1 METEKKP
8 PLPPS
13 SSSLHIVMFPWLA
26 FGHLI
31 PFLHLAKS
39 LALSGHK
46 VSFLSTPRNLSRLPK
61 TPLIHLVSLPF
72 PAVENLPPDAESSM
86 DIPHHKAQFLK
97 IAFDLLQSPLLHFLE
112 TTTPTPDWIVYD
124 YASHWLP
131 GISSKLN
138 ISSAYFSLFSAATMA
153 FTGPP
158 SLLLNGGRDASPE
171 GLCVVPSWI
180 PFESDVVYHP
190 HEIAKY
196 SEGAV
201 GNESGTPDTVRFGLA
216 VDGSDV
222 VLFRTCVEFEP
233 EWLDLIRDLYHP
245 KPVIPVGVL
254 PPEPNADTAWTEVK
268 GWLDEQ
274 RANSVVYV
282 ALGTEATLSQTELNE
297 LALGLEKSDLPFF
310 WVLRNPPGFT
320 GDYAGKM
327 LPEGYRERVR
337 GVVTTQ
343 WVPQASILSHEAI
356 AGFLTHCGWN
366 SVIEGLASGH
376 VLIMLP
382 VMNDQGLNARL
393 LVGKKVGVEIPRNE
407 RDGAFT
413 SQAVADTMR
422 FAVAS
427 DEGER
432 IRANAGRMKDVFG
445 DGNRNQSYINDCAA
459 YFVKNKM
466 HRWGR

>member
-1 METEKKP
+1 METEEKP
-8 PLPPS
+8 PSP

-26 FGHLI
+26 FGHLL
-31 PFLHLAKS
+31 PFHHLSKS

-72 PAVENLPPDAESSM
+72 PAVENLPPEAESSM
-86 DIPHHKAQFLK
+86 DIPHQKAQFLK
-97 IAFDLLQSPLLHFLE
+97 IAFDLLQTPLLHFLE

-138 ISSAYFSLFSAATMA
+138 ISSAYFSIFSAATMA

-158 SLLLNGGRDASPE
+158 SLLLNGGRDTSPE
-171 GLCVVPSWI
+171 SLCVVPSWI
-180 PFESDVVYHP
+180 PFESDIAYRP

-196 SEGAV
+196 AEGAV

-216 VDGSDV
+216 VDGSDL
-222 VLFRTCVEFEP
+222 VLFRTCVGFEP

-254 PPEPNADTAWTEVK
+254 APEPGPDADPAWTEVK

-282 ALGTEATLSQTELNE
+282 ALGTEATLSQTELTE
-297 LALGLEKSDLPFF
+297 LALGLEKSGLPFF
-310 WVLRNPPGFT
+310 WVLRNPPGST
-320 GDYAGKM
+320 GDYAEKM
-327 LPEGYRERVR
+327 LPGGYRERVR

-356 AGFLTHCGWN
+356 AGSLTHCGWS
-366 SVIEGLASGH
+366 SVIEGLAGGH

-393 LVGKKVGVEIPRNE
+393 LAGKKVGVEIPRNGS
-407 RDGAFT
+407 DGAFT
-413 SQAVADTMR
+413 SQAVADTVR

-427 DEGER
+427 EEGEL
-432 IRANAGRMKDVFG
+432 IRANAGRMKGVFG
-445 DGNRNQSYINDCAA
+445 DGKRNQSYIDDCVA
-459 YFVKNKM
+459 YLVKHMK
-466 HRWGR
+466 H